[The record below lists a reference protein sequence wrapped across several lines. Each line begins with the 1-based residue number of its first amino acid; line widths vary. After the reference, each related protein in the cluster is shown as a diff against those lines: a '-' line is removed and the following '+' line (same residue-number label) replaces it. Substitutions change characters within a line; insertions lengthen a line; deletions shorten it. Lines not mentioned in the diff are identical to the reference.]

1 MLSYGDFGVSFRLV
15 AGVAPVGLYFLI
27 LGLLNSR
34 RHPQLLT
41 GRQDS
46 ALLVAALGPVF
57 VFPVVH
63 YLGASMWTLAGVMGI
78 LIAAALL
85 LGPRNASWVVYNLT
99 VEQARRAV
107 AQALDLAGQDA
118 RGQGK
123 RFKLSGGGEVRLSGF
138 GLLRNVSIRLHG
150 RDRRTARE
158 FEDALSQTLGRARVE
173 TTPMAVSLL
182 LVATAMLVVPLTLVA
197 HQAGD
202 IVRILTDLLK

>member
-1 MLSYGDFGVSFRLV
+1 MLSYGDLGVSFRLV

-46 ALLVAALGPVF
+46 ALLVAALGPMF
-57 VFPVVH
+57 VFPVVT
-63 YLGASMWTLAGVMGI
+63 YLGASMWALAGVMGV

-85 LGPRNASWVVYNLT
+85 LGPRDASWVVYNVT
-99 VEQARRAV
+99 FEQARRAV
-107 AQALDLAGQDA
+107 AHALESQGAGSP
-118 RGQGK
+118 GQGR
-123 RFKLSGGGEVRLSGF
+123 RFLLPGGGEVRLGGF
-138 GLLRNVSIRLHG
+138 PLLRNVSIRLHG
-150 RDRRTARE
+150 RDARAARE
-158 FEDALSQTLGRARVE
+158 FEHALSQAVGRTRVE

-202 IVRILTDLLK
+202 IVRILTDLLT

>member
-46 ALLVAALGPVF
+46 ALLVAALGPMF
-57 VFPVVH
+57 VLPIVD
-63 YLGASMWTLAGVMGI
+63 YLGASMWTLAGVMGL

-107 AQALDLAGQDA
+107 ARALDLAGQDA
-118 RGQGK
+118 HGQGK
-123 RFKLSGGGEVRLSGF
+123 RFVLSGGGELRLSGF
-138 GLLRNVSIRLHG
+138 PLLRNVSIRLHG
-150 RDRRTARE
+150 RDGRTARK
-158 FEDALSQTLGRARVE
+158 FEDALSHTLGGARAE

-197 HQAGD
+197 HRAGD